1 MPLRL
6 IRFAVA
12 TLAILLLA
20 PAMALAQNPY
30 VVADV
35 ASGAVL
41 AHNKAFKR
49 WYPASVTKV
58 MTARLAFKAVRS
70 GDLSMKSPVRM
81 TKRAAKEP
89 PSKMG
94 YPVGTVLTLDNA
106 LKIILVKSANDVAM
120 AIGEAV
126 AGSEMEFVAM
136 MNEEARALGM
146 SDTRFA
152 NPNGLPDGKQYT
164 TARDL
169 ALLAVA
175 TRRDF
180 PEFAGFFALEGI
192 EAGGKLIPNY
202 NILLGRFA
210 GADGMKTG
218 YVCAS
223 GFNLAASATRGGRTI
238 VAVVL
243 GALTQE
249 DRADLAAD
257 LLAQGFATDPA
268 GKPTL
273 ANLQPYGEDRE
284 RVADIRGSI
293 CTQKAQQARYDGRD
307 FDGKLVYRSSHLGPM
322 NREPVAVA
330 VAPGGATG
338 PAAANTVFADV
349 PVPTPRPG
357 DAPAMAFAR
366 QGSAPGEAEE
376 PARPAVTSQLRGV
389 PAPGIPVPTPRPSI

>member
-1 MPLRL
+1 MPPRL
-6 IRFAVA
+6 IRFVLAV
-12 TLAILLLA
+12 LALLLA
-20 PAMALAQNPY
+20 APALAQNPY

-35 ASGAVL
+35 QTGAVL

-49 WYPASVTKV
+49 WYPASVTKI
-58 MTARLAFKAVRS
+58 MTARLAFKAVQA
-70 GDLSMKSPVRM
+70 GELTMKSPVRM
-81 TKRAAKEP
+81 TSRAVKEP

-94 YPVGTVLTLDNA
+94 YPVGTVLTLENA
-106 LKIILVKSANDVAM
+106 LKIILVKSANDVSL

-146 SDTRFA
+146 TDTRFA

-180 PEFAGFFALEGI
+180 PAYAGFFALEGI
-192 EAGGKLIPNY
+192 NAGGELIPNY

-223 GFNLAASATRGGRTI
+223 GFNLAASATRGGRTV
-238 VAVVL
+238 VAIVL

-257 LLAQGFATDPA
+257 LLAQGFETDPA
-268 GKPTL
+268 GKPRLTS
-273 ANLQPYGEDRE
+273 LQPYGEDRDK
-284 RVADIRGSI
+284 VADIRGSI

-307 FDGKLVYRSSHLGPM
+307 FDGKLVYRSSHLHPL

-338 PAAANTVFADV
+338 PAAANTIFADV
-349 PVPTPRPG
+349 PVPTPRPA
-357 DAPAMAFAR
+357 DAPVMAFTAPE
-366 QGSAPGEAEE
+366 SAAKGAEH
-376 PARPAVTSQLRGV
+376 AVTSQLRGT

>member
-1 MPLRL
+1 MPPRL
-6 IRFAVA
+6 IRFVLAV
-12 TLAILLLA
+12 LAIFLA
-20 PAMALAQNPY
+20 APALAQNPY
-30 VVADV
+30 VDADV
-35 ASGAVL
+35 TTGAVL

-49 WYPASVTKV
+49 WYPASVTKI
-58 MTARLAFKAVRS
+58 MTARLAFKAVQA

-81 TKRAAKEP
+81 TSRAVKEP

-94 YPVGTVLTLDNA
+94 YPVGTVLTLENA
-106 LKIILVKSANDVAM
+106 IKIILVKSANDVSV
-120 AIGEAV
+120 AIGEAI

-146 SDTRFA
+146 NDTRFA

-169 ALLAVA
+169 ALLAVT

-180 PEFAGFFALEGI
+180 PAYAGFFALEGI
-192 EAGGKLIPNY
+192 NAGGELIPNY

-223 GFNLAASATRGGRTI
+223 GFNLAASATRGGRTV
-238 VAVVL
+238 VAIVL

-257 LLAQGFATDPA
+257 LLAQGFETDPA

-273 ANLQPYGEDRE
+273 ASLQPYGEARDK
-284 RVADIRGSI
+284 VADIRGSI

-307 FDGKLVYRSSHLGPM
+307 FDGKLVYRSSHLHPL

-330 VAPGGATG
+330 VSTGGATG
-338 PAAANTVFADV
+338 PAAANTIFADV
-349 PVPTPRPG
+349 PVPSPRPA
-357 DAPAMAFAR
+357 DAPVMAFTT
-366 QGSAPGEAEE
+366 PE
-376 PARPAVTSQLRGV
+376 PAGETSREAAASQLRGT